1 MTAIPR
7 HLGAVVAGALLAF
20 TPAVGTLAPTQ
31 SLAQETGPRSVADL
45 AEGLLGSV
53 VNISTSQR
61 VEADR
66 PAVPTPP
73 EGGTPEGDTPFQ
85 EFFDDFFE
93 RDEGAPDPRRVQ
105 SLGSGFVISADGVV
119 ITNNHV
125 IKDADEVTV
134 NFADGRQYPAEIVG
148 HDPKTDLAVLKIT
161 PDEPLEPLKFA
172 PSARLRVGDWVMA
185 IGNPFGL
192 GGTVTVGIISA
203 RNRNLQSG
211 PYDDFIQTDA
221 AINRGNSG
229 GPLFD
234 MEGNVIGINTAIISP
249 SGGSIGI
256 GFAIPSEIATSVIG
270 QLMEYGETRRGWLGV
285 RIQQVTEDVAES
297 LGMDSAHGAMI
308 AGVTEDGPAA
318 KGGIKAGDVVVRFDG
333 REVPSMRELPRI
345 VAETPIGKHVDVVV
359 VREGSEVTVAVD
371 LGQLEEVEARA
382 AAAPIEVPVEG
393 EGETA
398 TASVPT
404 KTVFGME
411 LAMLD
416 DARREA
422 FDIGADVNGVIVVT
436 VEDDSIAA
444 EKRVTAGDVILEVGQ
459 RVVTT
464 PQEVLDQIEVLRSES
479 RKTALLTLS
488 NKDGELRFTALRI
501 ED

>member
-1 MTAIPR
+1 MTAITR
-7 HLGAVVAGALLAF
+7 RLCAALAGAVLALS
-20 TPAVGTLAPTQ
+20 PAVATLSSTSAI
-31 SLAQETGPRSVADL
+31 AQETGPRSVADL

-61 VEADR
+61 VATDR
-66 PAVPTPP
+66 PTLPTPP
-73 EGGTPEGDTPFQ
+73 DGANPDDSPFQ
-85 EFFDDFFE
+85 EFFDDFFDQ
-93 RDEGAPDPRRVQ
+93 DENSPDPRRVQ

-125 IKDADEVTV
+125 VKDADEVTV

-148 HDPKTDLAVLKIT
+148 RDPKTDLAVLKIE
-161 PDEPLEPLKFA
+161 PDEPLTPLEFA
-172 PSARLRVGDWVMA
+172 ASERLRVGDWVMA

-234 MEGNVIGINTAIISP
+234 MQGNVIGINTAIISP

-256 GFAIPSEIATSVIG
+256 GFAIPSEIAQNVIG
-270 QLMEYGETRRGWLGV
+270 QLLEFGETRRGWIGV
-285 RIQQVTEDVAES
+285 RIQPVTDDLADS
-297 LGMDSAHGAMI
+297 FGMDTPHGAMI
-308 AGVTEDGPAA
+308 AGVTEDGPADKA
-318 KGGIKAGDVVVRFDG
+318 GIKAGDVVVQFDG
-333 REVPSMRELPRI
+333 RAVPTMRELPRI

-359 VREGSEVTVAVD
+359 MRDGEEVNIAVD
-371 LGQLEEVEARA
+371 LGQLEETEARA
-382 AAAPIEVPVEG
+382 AS
-393 EGETA
+393 A
-398 TASVPT
+398 TAETDAEETDTTEAENEGTAVL
-404 KTVFGME
+404 GMV
-411 LAMLD
+411 LAPLD
-416 DARREA
+416 DTRRES
-422 FDIGADVNGVIVVT
+422 FDIDPDIDGVIVLM
-436 VEDDSIAA
+436 VEENSRAA
-444 EKRVTAGDVILEVGQ
+444 EKRVVAGDVILEVGQ
-459 RVVTT
+459 RVVAT
-464 PQEVLDQIEVLRSES
+464 PKDVLDQIEALKSDS

-488 NKDGELRFTALRI
+488 NKDGELRFTAIRL